1 MTNEF
6 LYKHSNKSLIMNRKV
21 LMTVVLVIAGLFLVS
36 CNTYYRCPAYG
47 EVKMEK
53 TDIEKV

>member
-1 MTNEF
+1 MNSKI
-6 LYKHSNKSLIMNRKV
+6 LVGLVLI
-21 LMTVVLVIAGLFLVS
+21 LTVLFLAS

-53 TDIEKV
+53 TDADNV